1 MPITVPSQQGWYR
14 GRGDIS
20 ERQPYRPQRFCS
32 VDSKEHLLLPS
43 GLGETALWSS
53 LLSLRLPTPVLDG
66 TCSNPSVL
74 LGKQPRHP
82 SALLSRPFQQ

>member
-32 VDSKEHLLLPS
+32 VDSKEHLLRKGLLLHGGSFPVAWEKLPY
-43 GLGETALWSS
+43 GAVFC
-53 LLSLRLPTPVLDG
+53 P
-66 TCSNPSVL
+66 
-74 LGKQPRHP
+74 
-82 SALLSRPFQQ
+82 